1 MLTEQKIIQQLRDVG
16 YAEILDKYDI
26 EVFWKLV
33 AKLWEANSGNNKTH
47 YLQYDSS
54 EILINYIQQH
64 PNILKEMDVVR
75 KICDK
80 IDPSQVLIP
89 IINCLDTLD
98 EKLAQQI
105 KEIVK
110 GREYYNK
117 IAQFFVLNKHKW
129 TNLSQES
136 KDFFEKYE
144 NNLWW

>member
-1 MLTEQKIIQQLRDVG
+1 
-16 YAEILDKYDI
+16 
-26 EVFWKLV
+26 
-33 AKLWEANSGNNKTH
+33 
-47 YLQYDSS
+47 
-54 EILINYIQQH
+54 
-64 PNILKEMDVVR
+64 MDVVR